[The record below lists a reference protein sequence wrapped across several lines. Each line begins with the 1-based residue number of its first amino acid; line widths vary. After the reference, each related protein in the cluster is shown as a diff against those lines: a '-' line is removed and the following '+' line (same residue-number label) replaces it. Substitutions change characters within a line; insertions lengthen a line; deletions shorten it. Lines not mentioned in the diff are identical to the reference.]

1 MRFWDTI
8 AEDGRLTPVQRLAEL
23 VRQVTV
29 EAAADAD
36 DVVDVGFFSVTVTE
50 GEVEDRDVRE
60 ALLDALDYATGEFT
74 QVSRVDFEGGLGYME
89 LGAWLGDQGL
99 ALRFMGLVSHF
110 DFADVMTPARLGI
123 TGDEA
128 KEMMGMGLVMLVPN
142 VAELY

>member
-8 AEDGRLTPVQRLAEL
+8 AENEKLTPVQRLAEL
-23 VRQVTV
+23 VRQVTSQ
-29 EAAADAD
+29 APSDTDNA
-36 DVVDVGFFSVTVTE
+36 VDVGFFSVAIAE
-50 GEVEDRDVRE
+50 GAAEDRDVRE

-74 QVSRVDFEGGLGYME
+74 RVSRVDFEGGLGYIE

-110 DFADVMTPARLGI
+110 GFADVMTPARLGI
-123 TGDEA
+123 TGAEA
-128 KEMMGMGLVMLVPN
+128 DAMMGMGLIMLVPR